1 MKRAVLYSLVA
12 FLLALSLV
20 SFNSLF
26 LDVPLE
32 QRGSAPPPSLAKIET
47 VKDTGFASYVSDQNI
62 LNPSYI
68 FFISFL
74 LAITVYVSV
83 KKIRKYS

>member
-1 MKRAVLYSLVA
+1 MKRAVLYSFVA

-26 LDVPLE
+26 LEAPLN
-32 QRGSAPPPSLAKIET
+32 QRGDAPSLAKIET
-47 VKDTGFASYVSDQNI
+47 VKDTGVAPYVSD
-62 LNPSYI
+62 LNFLNSSYI

-74 LAITVYVSV
+74 LAITVYVSI
-83 KKIRKYS
+83 KKFRNYS

>member
-1 MKRAVLYSLVA
+1 MKRAVIYSFVA

-26 LDVPLE
+26 LEAPLK
-32 QRGSAPPPSLAKIET
+32 QRGDAPSLAKIET
-47 VKDTGFASYVSDQNI
+47 VKDTDVAPYVSDLNF

-74 LAITVYVSV
+74 LAMSVYVSI
-83 KKIRKYS
+83 KKFRNYS

>member
-32 QRGSAPPPSLAKIET
+32 QRGSAPPSLAKIET
-47 VKDTGFASYVSDQNI
+47 VKDTGFASYVSDQSI